1 VVGHPSNFA
10 HRFSNA
16 LFCYG
21 PLGCSAV
28 FNPILCIVIIHLSAH
43 LFISWVHVVHGFI
56 FLLFFPLQFPGS
68 LLCDPDATLYGAFG
82 FKRGALA
89 SMLPSVYMPMRH
101 GVRNAVGTVSYR
113 HANRDLATTHTRV
126 SRIKTGAVVLE
137 NARHG
142 GKLPNVLFREEEVA
156 ETGPGCYLDVLPV
169 CGVNGAFVPELD
181 IPHGMYRL
189 SPAVGVCA

>member
-1 VVGHPSNFA
+1 MSMYNPPS
-10 HRFSNA
+10 
-16 LFCYG
+16 
-21 PLGCSAV
+21 
-28 FNPILCIVIIHLSAH
+28 LSFFFPYCMCLTCTCH
-43 LFISWVHVVHGFI
+43 CVSLDV
-56 FLLFFPLQFPGS
+56 FLLIQFPGS

-101 GVRNAVGTVSYR
+101 GVRNAVGAVSYR
-113 HANRDLATTHTRV
+113 HANRDLATTHTRA

-181 IPHGMYRL
+181 IPHGSSRRPTDPW
-189 SPAVGVCA
+189 SV